1 MNSTEQTLFDRGQQI
16 RSSVPW
22 VSVPGLSYL
31 ERKGDE
37 IIPFT
42 LTSLDIL
49 AGKDVSIDTAPDTSS
64 RSVAIHIS
72 SILKPRVTIPA
83 RERQCN

>member
-1 MNSTEQTLFDRGQQI
+1 MNSTEQTLFDHGQQI

-37 IIPFT
+37 IVPFT

-49 AGKDVSIDTAPDTSS
+49 ARKDVSMNTAPDIRS
-64 RSVAIHIS
+64 RSVVSHVS
-72 SILKPRVTIPA
+72 SIIKPRVVITA
-83 RERQCN
+83 RERRIS